1 MNALC
6 FNSLLFDDVSESVSK
21 LLAGTRRC
29 NDFIDHVI
37 FVSFDARANWA
48 DAWASARV
56 GPGLAMPLPTRD
68 SRARDSL
75 GCA

>member
-21 LLAGTRRC
+21 LLAETRRC

-37 FVSFDARANWA
+37 FIINTGQAED
-48 DAWASARV
+48 
-56 GPGLAMPLPTRD
+56 
-68 SRARDSL
+68 
-75 GCA
+75 